1 MFKIFK
7 RLNAKEWGMVLL
19 STAFI
24 CLAVWMDLKTPD
36 LCPTLQPCC
45 RLRERPPQILWIRDL
60 RCSCFH
66 LGAFLWPF

>member
-24 CLAVWMDLKTPD
+24 CLAVWMD
-36 LCPTLQPCC
+36 
-45 RLRERPPQILWIRDL
+45 
-60 RCSCFH
+60 
-66 LGAFLWPF
+66 